1 MQRTHNSVLE
11 EIEGRFTDMG
21 MNVAA
26 RVLTG
31 VIDRFMDAAYQF
43 VECPWMH
50 RRFDGDGDFD
60 MASDIGMHELARG
73 VGLGVLGANHTKIAV
88 TLSGSENYLF
98 IAPRAP
104 APWLSANI
112 GLIDLD
118 RNAKT
123 YLGRLQ
129 NCGTK
134 VMAEV
139 PRCFVADCELAI
151 FLIRR
156 HTLGRVPEQVD
167 GKELLSKRKVSVGKN
182 RSRNQAEL
190 IAASIAVELIAL
202 NDARNLVRFAGRD
215 IDTFG
220 PGEPLAVALLYAP
233 RLLSQRAVV

>member
-1 MQRTHNSVLE
+1 MPRTHNSVLE
-11 EIEGRFTDMG
+11 EIEGRFNGVG
-21 MNVAA
+21 MNAA

-31 VIDRFMDAAYQF
+31 VIDRLMDSAFQF

-50 RRFDGDGDFD
+50 RRFDGHGDFD
-60 MASDIGMHELARG
+60 MASDIGMKELARG
-73 VGLGVLGANHTKIAV
+73 TGLGVLGASHTKIAV
-88 TLSGSENYLF
+88 TLSDTENYLF

-123 YLGRLQ
+123 FLGLLEHR
-129 NCGTK
+129 GTK
-134 VMAEV
+134 MMAEV
-139 PRCFVADCELAI
+139 PHCFVADCELAI
-151 FLIRR
+151 YLIRR
-156 HTLGRVPEQVD
+156 HTLGRVPEQVG
-167 GKELLSKRKVSVGKN
+167 GKELFSKRKAGAAKD
-182 RSRNQAEL
+182 RSRNRAEL

-220 PGEPLAVALLYAP
+220 PGEPVAVALLYGP
-233 RLLSQRAVV
+233 KLLNQGAEA